1 LNEKIKKEYNLR
13 RKDDSD
19 SGRNKKER
27 NLIDFIIDIF
37 IESQSGKQVIDEQAE
52 LVKYSKLKSLA
63 NILFEYVVIIFIFY
77 LTKKLIFRPNIQS
90 LSDERKDLNASE
102 SVGDGDVSPS

>member
-1 LNEKIKKEYNLR
+1 LNEKIQKEYNLR

-19 SGRNKKER
+19 HGRNKKR
-27 NLIDFIIDIF
+27 NSIDFIIDIF

-77 LTKKLIFRPNIQS
+77 FIKN
-90 LSDERKDLNASE
+90 
-102 SVGDGDVSPS
+102 

>member
-1 LNEKIKKEYNLR
+1 MNEKIQKEYNLR

-19 SGRNKKER
+19 RGRNKKER

-52 LVKYSKLKSLA
+52 LFKYSKLKSLA
-63 NILFEYVVIIFIFY
+63 NILFEYAIIIFIFY
-77 LTKKLIFRPNIQS
+77 LIKKLIFRPNIQP

-102 SVGDGDVSPS
+102 SVVDGDVSPS